1 MSDQN
6 QSDIAHLLS
15 DNTLLDKALREA
27 VAQALQFHKKM
38 GNPIA
43 VWQNGQVVWLAPENI
58 PENPQGI
65 PEP

>member
-1 MSDQN
+1 MSAEN
-6 QSDIAHLLS
+6 PSDIAHLLS

-27 VAQALQFHKKM
+27 GRQALQRHKKM

-58 PENPQGI
+58 PENSEGI
-65 PEP
+65 AEP